1 VNGAPG
7 WAQEFG
13 VLPNGQLALLSM
25 DTLVNIENLRGSSFN
40 DTLIGNE
47 AVNELRG
54 GLGSDTYVVQN
65 SGDVIVE
72 SGGQGVDEVR
82 SSVSYTL
89 TAGADVE
96 TLRTTDDNGT
106 TAINLTG
113 NASGNHVIGNN
124 GSNTL
129 NGGGGNGDEL
139 EGRGGDDT
147 YVVNNAN
154 VAITESGG
162 QGTDTA
168 IASVSYTLT
177 AGADVENLRTSNDNG
192 TAAISLTGNNTGN
205 IVTGNNG
212 NNILNG
218 AGGDDDLIGRG
229 GQDQFLFNT
238 ALDAAN
244 NVDRILD
251 FNVADDTILLEQD
264 IFSSSLGLGNISA
277 GEFVIGTA
285 AQDANDR
292 IIYNNANGALF
303 YDSDGAGGVAAIQF
317 AELTPGLALTNL
329 DFLVV

>member
-1 VNGAPG
+1 
-7 WAQEFG
+7 
-13 VLPNGQLALLSM
+13 M

-106 TAINLTG
+106 AAINLTG

-251 FNVADDTILLEQD
+251 FNVADDTILLD
-264 IFSSSLGLGNISA
+264 DAVFGALAPGGLAA
-277 GEFVIGTA
+277 GAFVIGAA

-292 IIYNNANGALF
+292 IIYNSGTGALF
-303 YDSDGAGGVAAIQF
+303 YDSDGVGGTAAVQF
-317 AELTPGLALTNL
+317 AELSTGLALTNL
-329 DFLVV
+329 DFLVA